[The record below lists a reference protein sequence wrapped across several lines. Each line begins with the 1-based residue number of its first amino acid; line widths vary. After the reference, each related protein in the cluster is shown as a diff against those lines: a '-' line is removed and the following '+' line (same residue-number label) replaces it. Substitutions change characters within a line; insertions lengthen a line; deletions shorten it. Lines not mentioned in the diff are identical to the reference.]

1 MRFIIRDNE
10 EAASAYVASYIVD
23 RINHFAPTPEHPF
36 VLGLP
41 TGSTPLGVYK
51 NLVEKYKA
59 GEVSFENVVT
69 FNMDEYIGIPRD
81 HPESYH
87 SFMWKHFFS
96 HVNIHPSNVY
106 ILDGNAPNLEAE
118 CVEYEAKIQAAGGID
133 LFLAGMGEDGHI
145 AFNEP
150 GSSLASR
157 TRVKTLAYGTIL
169 ANSRFFDDDLEKVP
183 KMALTVG
190 VQTVLEAREVVVLAL
205 GARKAIALQRCVEQ
219 GVNHMWTL
227 SALQLHPHSMIVCDE
242 DATLELQVKTV
253 KYFKDIEHVAR
264 AQGFEQILPSKIRTG
279 PATVPTTIVTDDN
292 EFPAP
297 TIQTPQPTTSRL
309 LRATPATEYP
319 VRSRSPSPDL
329 FAPRRHL
336 RPVSPPAVNGFV
348 NNGTVNGTVNG
359 SANGSAVVDEF
370 AENTEHYTTLPV
382 PVPVPVP
389 SRSPSPDL
397 VPDRMASRIGDPALL
412 RRATPNP
419 ESQRPRSPGLPNSV
433 PLMNGIKA

>member
-1 MRFIIRDNE
+1 MRFIIRDDA
-10 EAASAYVASYIVD
+10 EAASTHVASYIVD
-23 RINHFAPTPEHPF
+23 RINHFAPTPAHPF

-51 NLVEKYKA
+51 SLVERYKA

-87 SFMWKHFFS
+87 SFMWKHFFA
-96 HVNIHPSNVY
+96 HVNIHPTNVH

-169 ANSRFFDDDLEKVP
+169 ANSRFFGNDLEKVP

-205 GARKAIALQRCVEQ
+205 GARKALALQRCVEQ

-227 SALQLHPHSMIVCDE
+227 SALHLHPHSMIVCDE

-253 KYFKDIEHVAR
+253 KYFKDIDQVAR
-264 AQGFEQILPSKIRTG
+264 TQGFQQILPSKVRTG
-279 PATVPTTIVTDDN
+279 PATVPTTIVTD

-297 TIQTPQPTTSRL
+297 TIHSPQPTTSRL

-319 VRSRSPSPDL
+319 LRSRSPSPDRI
-329 FAPRRHL
+329 PRHL
-336 RPVSPPAVNGFV
+336 LATPE
-348 NNGTVNGTVNG
+348 TEYTQ
-359 SANGSAVVDEF
+359 
-370 AENTEHYTTLPV
+370 NTEYTLD
-382 PVPVPVP
+382 
-389 SRSPSPDL
+389 SRSGTPDFM
-397 VPDRMASRIGDPALL
+397 PDSMASRIGDPSLL

-419 ESQRPRSPGLPNSV
+419 EQQRQLQQPRQRSKSPALVSANR
-433 PLMNGIKA
+433 LNGIKV